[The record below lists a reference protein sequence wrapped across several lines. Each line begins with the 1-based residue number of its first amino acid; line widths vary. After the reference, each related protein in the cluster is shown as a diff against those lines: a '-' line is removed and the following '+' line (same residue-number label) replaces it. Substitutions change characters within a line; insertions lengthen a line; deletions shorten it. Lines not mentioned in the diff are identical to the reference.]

1 MCTSGDPG
9 DLAVTDELAQ
19 QVLQNIIKHGGVCVC
34 VCVCACVRACVRV
47 CVQGYCAHDNFVLVP
62 SDAVFP

>member
-34 VCVCACVRACVRV
+34 VHACVRV